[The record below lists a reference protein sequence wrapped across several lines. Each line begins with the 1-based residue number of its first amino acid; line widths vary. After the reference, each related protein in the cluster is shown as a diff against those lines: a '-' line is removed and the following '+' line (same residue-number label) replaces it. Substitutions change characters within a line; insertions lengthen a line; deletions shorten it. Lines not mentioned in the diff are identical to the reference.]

1 MNIKNKISVLHVTF
15 NDVSGGAARYVMRL
29 HNSLLS
35 HSNVS
40 STVLVMNKESDSPH
54 VFEIKNSILK
64 KFSSAIDKI
73 PSLLLNNKTKNKF
86 SSGLFNDFVTAEIK
100 KVNPD
105 IVHLHWI
112 NNGMLSIKSLTKIK
126 KPIVWSVLDMW
137 PYTGGAH
144 YDFQESNIHTTIL
157 SKYLLKRK
165 TKIYSKIN
173 LTPIAISEWIRQG
186 IINSGCMIGKDV
198 KIIYPS
204 LNLSFFRPIDKTFSR
219 KLFNLPLSKKLI
231 LFGAVNSTSDTRKGF
246 SELIL
251 AIKSIN
257 NSDFKLN
264 TELVVFGSSNSDFAL
279 DLDIK
284 VNFVGKI
291 KSDYGPFDDA
301 TLSALYSTASITVT
315 PSLQEAF
322 GQVAIESLSCG
333 VPVIAFEKTG
343 LEDIVTHK
351 EDGFLCKSGDIGNL
365 AEGIIWGLE
374 NSSNLHNNCVN
385 KANKLFD
392 DKKTSLQL
400 IELYKSKI
408 KINKK

>member
-29 HNSLLS
+29 HNSLLN
-35 HSNVS
+35 HSNIS
-40 STVLVMNKESDSPH
+40 SSVLVMNKESDSSH
-54 VFEIKNSILK
+54 VFEVKNSISK
-64 KFSSAIDKI
+64 KFSSTIDKI
-73 PSLLLNNKTKNKF
+73 PSLILNNKTKNKF
-86 SSGLFNDFVTAEIK
+86 SSGLFNDFVTSEIK
-100 KVNPD
+100 KINPD
-105 IVHLHWI
+105 IVHLHWV

-144 YDFQESNIHTTIL
+144 YDFQEREIHDTFL
-157 SKYLLKRK
+157 SKYLFKLK
-165 TKIYSKIN
+165 TKVYAKIDV
-173 LTPIAISEWIRQG
+173 TPIAISKWIRQG
-186 IINSGCMIGKDV
+186 IINSGCMMGKDV

-204 LNLSFFRPIDKTFSR
+204 LNLALFRPVDKTFSR
-219 KLFNLPLSKKLI
+219 KLFNLPLNKNLI
-231 LFGAVNSTSDTRKGF
+231 LFGAINSTGDPRKGF

-251 AIKSIN
+251 AINKIDDI
-257 NSDFKLN
+257 DFKSN
-264 TELVVFGSSNSDFAL
+264 TEIVVFGSSNSDFAL

-301 TLSALYSTASITVT
+301 TLSALYSTASVTVT

-322 GQVAIESLSCG
+322 GQVAIESMSCG

-343 LEDIVTHK
+343 LEDIVTNK
-351 EDGFLCKSGDIGNL
+351 KDGFLCKSGDIGNL

-374 NSSNLHNNCVN
+374 NSSSLYNNCVN

-400 IELYKSKI
+400 IELYKNKI
-408 KINKK
+408 KNK